1 MSLGV
6 GTSFMCVFGLFLTLL
21 FPPKYVICLKLKNT
35 PHEIRRAEYCAK
47 KIRKLVNDGIDRNR
61 YALTV
66 SEVRGHV
73 VAGASYMP
81 LKAGIRYLH

>member
-21 FPPKYVICLKLKNT
+21 FHPKYVICLKLKNT
-35 PHEIRRAEYCAK
+35 PREIRRAEYCAR
-47 KIRKLVNDGIDRNR
+47 KIRKLVNDGIGRIR

-66 SEVRGHV
+66 SEVHGHV
-73 VAGASYMP
+73 VVGASYRP
-81 LKAGIRYLH
+81 LKVGIRYLH